1 MAADWQAALRELLA
15 AHVTAERTRWLA
27 RDPAHDAIDD
37 ILAAGVVHETI
48 AATLAESA
56 APALAAARAALA
68 AGPRWGALAGSLGLG
83 ERDVEW
89 LALLAACEL
98 DPPLTRVLGYLDD
111 AAPTDPTP
119 ALAARVWGWPAG
131 AQPGPG
137 GPVTAWRLAAPRVG
151 EWRSTSPWAVDA
163 DVAAYVAGADDWPGF
178 HGLTRPLDVADREVL
193 HPDLLAAMAEAVRS
207 VRSGVEVELV
217 GPAGSGRRTLLAQ
230 LAAALGHPA
239 VLLDDRDPVRAIR
252 TARLLGALSVWADDA
267 DDPAAVGPTA
277 ALVVDPAPG
286 AVALVARAAPSA
298 TPSPGVR
305 LTWTIPVLTPAQRS
319 TLWERHVA
327 PRGKKPSLMPPVVAT
342 WDLTPADVVA
352 GAAADAAGRA
362 DDIVR
367 RRLRGGELTS
377 LTHLPCP
384 YEWDDLV
391 VAEPVAAQLDRLRT
405 QVQRSRE
412 VLDTWELR
420 RLVPGTEGTTALFA
434 GPSGTGKTMA
444 AQVLARALGLDL
456 FRVDLAEVVNKYVGE
471 TEKRLARVFDQCERS
486 HVMVLFDEADAL
498 FGQRTR
504 THDAHDRYANIEI
517 DYLLQRLDT
526 FTGVAVLA
534 TNRKS
539 DLDDAFLRR
548 LRVVVD
554 FLAPGVPERA
564 RLWRLALP
572 GKTSTGLAVAQGLD
586 HDWLAQHLDLTGA
599 DIKAVALAAAF
610 DARAADDLVTM
621 HHVLE
626 AARRELGK
634 QGAVLRAEVPVPPS
648 PLVVAS

>member
-1 MAADWQAALRELLA
+1 
-15 AHVTAERTRWLA
+15 
-27 RDPAHDAIDD
+27 
-37 ILAAGVVHETI
+37 
-48 AATLAESA
+48 
-56 APALAAARAALA
+56 
-68 AGPRWGALAGSLGLG
+68 
-83 ERDVEW
+83 
-89 LALLAACEL
+89 
-98 DPPLTRVLGYLDD
+98 
-111 AAPTDPTP
+111 
-119 ALAARVWGWPAG
+119 
-131 AQPGPG
+131 
-137 GPVTAWRLAAPRVG
+137 
-151 EWRSTSPWAVDA
+151 
-163 DVAAYVAGADDWPGF
+163 
-178 HGLTRPLDVADREVL
+178 
-193 HPDLLAAMAEAVRS
+193 
-207 VRSGVEVELV
+207 
-217 GPAGSGRRTLLAQ
+217 
-230 LAAALGHPA
+230 
-239 VLLDDRDPVRAIR
+239 
-252 TARLLGALSVWADDA
+252 
-267 DDPAAVGPTA
+267 
-277 ALVVDPAPG
+277 
-286 AVALVARAAPSA
+286 
-298 TPSPGVR
+298 
-305 LTWTIPVLTPAQRS
+305 
-319 TLWERHVA
+319 
-327 PRGKKPSLMPPVVAT
+327 
-342 WDLTPADVVA
+342 
-352 GAAADAAGRA
+352 
-362 DDIVR
+362 
-367 RRLRGGELTS
+367 
-377 LTHLPCP
+377 
-384 YEWDDLV
+384 
-391 VAEPVAAQLDRLRT
+391 
-405 QVQRSRE
+405 

-444 AQVLARALGLDL
+444 AQVLARTLGLDL

-572 GKTSTGLAVAQGLD
+572 EKTSTGLAVAQELD

-634 QGAVLRAEVPVPPS
+634 RGAVLRAEVPVPPS

>member
-56 APALAAARAALA
+56 APALSAARAALA
-68 AGPRWGALAGSLGLG
+68 AGTRWGTLADTLGLG

-89 LALLAACEL
+89 LALLVACEL
-98 DPPLTRVLGYLDD
+98 DPSLTRVLGYLDD
-111 AAPTDPTP
+111 ATPTDPTP
-119 ALAARVWGWPAG
+119 ALAARVWSWPAG
-131 AQPGPG
+131 AQPGPA
-137 GPVTAWRLAAPRVG
+137 GPVSAWRLAAPRVG

-163 DVAAYVAGADDWPGF
+163 DIAAYVAGADDWAGF
-178 HGLTRPLDVADREVL
+178 HGLARPLDVADRDVL
-193 HPDLLAAMAEAVRS
+193 HPDLLAAMAEAVRA

-217 GPAGSGRRTLLAQ
+217 GPTGSGRRTLLAQ
-230 LAAALGHPA
+230 LAADLGRPA
-239 VLLDDRDPVRAIR
+239 VLLDDRDPVRAVR
-252 TARLLGALSVWADDA
+252 TARLLGALPVWADDA
-267 DDPAAVGPTA
+267 DVPAGADPAA
-277 ALVVDPAPG
+277 VVDPAPG
-286 AVALVARAAPSA
+286 AVTLVARTAPAA
-298 TPSPGVR
+298 TPSQGVR

-319 TLWERHVA
+319 TLWQRHVA
-327 PRGKKPSLMPPVVAT
+327 PRGRKPCLMPPVVSE
-342 WDLTPADVVA
+342 WDLTAADVVA
-352 GAAADAAGRA
+352 GAAAAAAGRA
-362 DDIVR
+362 DETVR

-391 VAEPVAAQLDRLRT
+391 VAAPVAAQLDRLRT

-434 GPSGTGKTMA
+434 GPTGTGKTMA
-444 AQVLARALGLDL
+444 AQVLARTLGLDL

-564 RLWRLALP
+564 HLWRLALP
-572 GKTSTGLAVAQGLD
+572 EKTSTGLVVAKGLD

-599 DIKAVALAAAF
+599 EIKAVALAAAF

-634 QGAVLRAEVPVPPS
+634 KGAVLRAEVPVPPS

>member
-1 MAADWQAALRELLA
+1 MAADWQTALRELLA

-37 ILAAGVVHETI
+37 ILAAGVVQETI
-48 AATLAESA
+48 AATLAESV

-68 AGPRWGALAGSLGLG
+68 AGPRWGALADALGLG

-89 LALLAACEL
+89 LALLVACEL

-111 AAPTDPTP
+111 ATPTDPTP

-163 DVAAYVAGADDWPGF
+163 DIAAYVAGADDWPGF

-217 GPAGSGRRTLLAQ
+217 GPPGSGRRTLLAQ
-230 LAAALGHPA
+230 LAAGLGRPA
-239 VLLDDRDPVRAIR
+239 VLLDDRDPVRAVR
-252 TARLLGALSVWADDA
+252 TARLLGALPVWAGDA
-267 DDPAAVGPTA
+267 DDPAAVGPVVDP
-277 ALVVDPAPG
+277 VVDPAPG
-286 AVALVARAAPSA
+286 AVALVARTAPAAAPSL
-298 TPSPGVR
+298 GVR

-319 TLWERHVA
+319 TLWERHVP
-327 PRGKKPSLMPPVVAT
+327 PRGKKPSLMPPVVGE

-352 GAAADAAGRA
+352 GAAAAAAGRA

-367 RRLRGGELTS
+367 RRLRGGELTA

-391 VAEPVAAQLDRLRT
+391 VAGPVAAQLDRLRT

-444 AQVLARALGLDL
+444 AQVLARTLGLDL

-572 GKTSTGLAVAQGLD
+572 EKTSTGLAVAQGLD

-599 DIKAVALAAAF
+599 EIKAVALAAAF